1 MSVKKS
7 SVYTRTGDKGESS
20 LYNLQRKPK
29 DDKIFEALGDVDELN
44 ANLGLSTFHCI
55 KSKNNL
61 EEKLKFI
68 QSRLLDVGSCIATPL
83 DSSKVEKINKVAFS
97 QEHLIQLENWID
109 ELDSKLPKLTNFI
122 LPSGGETASH
132 LHIARTICRRAE
144 RKVVSLVRDDLV
156 DPIVMKF
163 LNRLSDFLFVC
174 ARHSSHFE
182 NQIETVYK
190 K

>member
-1 MSVKKS
+1 M
-7 SVYTRTGDKGESS
+7 
-20 LYNLQRKPK
+20 PK
-29 DDKIFEALGDVDELN
+29 DHV
-44 ANLGLSTFHCI
+44 
-55 KSKNNL
+55 
-61 EEKLKFI
+61 KF
-68 QSRLLDVGSCIATPL
+68 S
-83 DSSKVEKINKVAFS
+83 E
-97 QEHLIQLENWID
+97 EHLIQLEKWID

-132 LHIARTICRRAE
+132 LHIARTVCRRAE

-182 NQIETVYK
+182 KQEETVYK